1 MLIATCRIKLDKL
14 GQDVLKKNVTPA
26 EAVFLVAEHN
36 ARAGGIPL
44 EVIGEPEKIDRTNV
58 EDITRLYQSYSSK
71 KIKTIFSNAMSQ
83 VPETFEEAI
92 QIGMGT
98 SLPSGKLMEFQV

>member
-1 MLIATCRIKLDKL
+1 M
-14 GQDVLKKNVTPA
+14 GQDVLLHNVTPA

-44 EVIGEPEKIDRTNV
+44 VVVGEPTEVERTSAH
-58 EDITRLYQSYSSK
+58 EIGRLYAKYQLK
-71 KIKTIFSNAMSQ
+71 KIKSVFPNAMGQ
-83 VPETFEEAI
+83 VPATFDEAI

-98 SLPSGKLMEFQV
+98 SIPSGKLMEFQV